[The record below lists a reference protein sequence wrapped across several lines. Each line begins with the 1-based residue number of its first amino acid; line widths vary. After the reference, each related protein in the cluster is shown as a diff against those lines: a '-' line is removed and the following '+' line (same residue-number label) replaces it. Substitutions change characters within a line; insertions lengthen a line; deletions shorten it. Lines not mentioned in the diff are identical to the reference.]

1 MRQKLS
7 GGQSCTCVPTEYH
20 DTFPRQKLDY
30 AASIKYMTPDQIRKM
45 LKETLGDYNT
55 FAFEEDEEWDEDT
68 RTTAKKAH
76 ENAFGVLRTLFNDLS
91 DFKTKPAAKALL
103 RNAYEEKGTGALLD
117 ILVRDCESKLNYT
130 ASRNYTEYHEGK
142 TLDKLRA
149 RIDPLMTSTATY
161 NQPALWPLARQV
173 R

>member
-1 MRQKLS
+1 M
-7 GGQSCTCVPTEYH
+7 PTEYH
-20 DTFPRQKLDY
+20 DIFPRQKLDF

-45 LKETLGDYNT
+45 LKETLGAYNT

-76 ENAFGVLRTLFNDLS
+76 ENAFGVLRTLFNNLD

-103 RNAYEEKGTGALLD
+103 RSSYEEGTGEALLD
-117 ILVRDCESKLNYT
+117 TLVRDCETKLKYT
-130 ASRNYTEYHEGK
+130 INLDYSEYHEARNLNK
-142 TLDKLRA
+142 PRD
-149 RIDPLMTSTATY
+149 RIDPLMTSTAHY
-161 NQPALWPLARQV
+161 NQRALWPLARQV

>member
-1 MRQKLS
+1 MHSKLS

-20 DTFPRQKLDY
+20 DTFPRQKLDF
-30 AASIKYMTPDQIRKM
+30 AASIKYMKPDQIRKM

-76 ENAFGVLRTLFNDLS
+76 ENAFGVLRSLFNDLP

-103 RNAYEEKGTGALLD
+103 RNTYEEQGTGALLD
-117 ILVRDCESKLNYT
+117 TLVRDCETKLKHT
-130 ASRNYTEYHEGK
+130 ASRDYSEYHEAK
-142 TLDKLRA
+142 NLDKLRT

-161 NQPALWPLARQV
+161 NTPALWPLARQV

>member
-1 MRQKLS
+1 M
-7 GGQSCTCVPTEYH
+7 PTEYH
-20 DTFPRQKLDY
+20 DTFPRQQLDF

-76 ENAFGVLRTLFNDLS
+76 ENAFGVLRSLFNNLP
-91 DFKTKPAAKALL
+91 DFKTKLAAKALL
-103 RNAYEEKGTGALLD
+103 RNTYENQGTGALLD
-117 ILVRDCESKLNYT
+117 ILVRDCEEKLKYT
-130 ASRNYTEYHEGK
+130 ASRNYSEYHEAK
-142 TLDKLRA
+142 NLDKLRA
-149 RIDPLMTSTATY
+149 KIDPLMTSTAIY